1 MTWQKTDRPVMSTPL
16 GKQKESVMYYSSGNY
31 EAFARPRKPKGVEN
45 KTAWFVG
52 AGLAAL
58 AGAAFLIRDG
68 QMPGNRI
75 TILEQQQLPGGAL
88 DGIKEPN
95 KGFVIRGGREMEEH
109 FECLWDLYRSI
120 PSLEIEGASVL
131 DEFYWLDKDDPNS
144 SLQRATVKRGE
155 DAHTDGLFTLSEQ
168 AQKEIVKLFL
178 ATGEEMENKRI
189 SEVFGKEFLDSNFW
203 LYWRT
208 MFAFE
213 EWHSALEMKRYLHRF
228 IHQIKGMPDF
238 STLKF
243 TKFNQYESLVLP
255 LVKWLQEHGVV
266 FEYGTEVTDVDFDIA
281 PGRKQATRIH
291 WRKDAGEGGVDLGP
305 DDLVFMTIGSLTE
318 NSDNGDHHTPAKLN
332 EGPAPAWDLWRRIA
346 AKDPAFGRPDVFGAH
361 IPETK
366 WESATVTTLDQRIPK
381 YIQKIAKR
389 DPFSGKVVT
398 GGIVTAK
405 DSSWLL
411 SWTVNRQPH
420 FKEQPKDQIVVW
432 VYALFV
438 EQPGDYVKKPMQ
450 DCSGEEITQEWLYH
464 LGVPVEDIPEL
475 AATGAITVPVMM
487 PYVTAFFMPRQ
498 AGDRPDVVPEGAVN
512 FAFIGQ
518 FAESRERDCI
528 FTTEYSVRTP
538 MEAVYTLLDVE
549 RGVPEVFNS
558 TYDIR
563 TLLSA
568 TGRLRDGKEIDIPGP
583 AFVRNLLMKKLD
595 KTQIG
600 ALLREFGIVGDD

>member
-1 MTWQKTDRPVMSTPL
+1 VALIIHHDEELQ
-16 GKQKESVMYYSSGNY
+16 MYYSSGNY
-31 EAFARPRKPKGVEN
+31 EAFARPRKPKGVEI

-52 AGLAAL
+52 SGLASL

-68 QMPGNRI
+68 QMQGNRI

-88 DGIKEPN
+88 DGIKESE
-95 KGFVIRGGREMEEH
+95 KGFVIRGGREMESN

-120 PSLEIEGASVL
+120 PSLEIDGASVL
-131 DEFYWLDKDDPNS
+131 DEFYWLNKDDPNY
-144 SLQRATVKRGE
+144 SLQRVTMNLGE
-155 DAHTDGLFTLSEQ
+155 DAHTDGLFMLSEQ
-168 AQKEIVKLFL
+168 AQKEIIHLFM
-178 ATGEEMENKRI
+178 ATRQEMESKRI
-189 SEVFGKEFLDSNFW
+189 NEVFGQEFLDSNFW

-213 EWHSALEMKRYLHRF
+213 EWHSALEMKLYLHRF
-228 IHQIKGMPDF
+228 IHQISGLPDF

-243 TKFNQYESLVLP
+243 TKYNQYESLVQP
-255 LVKWLQEHGVV
+255 LVKWLQENGVV
-266 FEYGTEVTDVDFDIA
+266 FQYGTEVTDVDFSIE
-281 PGRKQATRIH
+281 PGRKSATRIQ
-291 WRKDAGEGGVDLGP
+291 WRCNGVEGGADLGT
-305 DDLVFMTIGSLTE
+305 DDMVFMTIGSLTE

-332 EGPAPAWDLWRRIA
+332 DGPAPAWDLWRRIA

-366 WESATVTTLDQRIPK
+366 WESATVTTLDERIPK
-381 YIQKIAKR
+381 YIERIAKR

-398 GGIVTAK
+398 GGIVTVK

-420 FKEQPKDQIVVW
+420 FKAQPKDQIAVW

-438 EQPGDYVKKPMQ
+438 EKPGDYVKKPMQ
-450 DCSGEEITQEWLYH
+450 DCTGEEITQEWLYH
-464 LGVPVEDIPEL
+464 MGVPAEDIPIL
-475 AATGAITVPVMM
+475 AATGAKTVPVMM
-487 PYVTAFFMPRQ
+487 PYITAFFMPRQ
-498 AGDRPDVVPEGAVN
+498 AGDRPDVVLEGAVN

-518 FAESRERDCI
+518 FAESKERDCI
-528 FTTEYSVRTP
+528 FTTEYSVRTS
-538 MEAVYTLLDVE
+538 MEAVYTLLGVE

-563 TLLSA
+563 TLLAAS
-568 TGRLRDGKEIDIPGP
+568 GRLRDGKEIDIPGP
-583 AFVRNLLMKKLD
+583 AFLRNLLMKKLD

-600 ALLREFGIVGDD
+600 ELLHEFKLIGEE

>member
-1 MTWQKTDRPVMSTPL
+1 
-16 GKQKESVMYYSSGNY
+16 MYYSSGNY

-52 AGLAAL
+52 SGLAAL

-68 QMPGNRI
+68 QMPGRHI
-75 TILEQQQLPGGAL
+75 TILEQQQVPGGAL
-88 DGIKEPN
+88 DGIKEPG

-120 PSLEIEGASVL
+120 PSLETEGASVL
-131 DEFYWLDKDDPNS
+131 DEFYWLNKDDPNS
-144 SLQRATVKRGE
+144 SLQRATMNRGE

-178 ATGEEMENKRI
+178 GTREEMENKRI
-189 SEVFGKEFLDSNFW
+189 NEVFGEEFLSSNFW

-213 EWHSALEMKRYLHRF
+213 EWHSALEMKLYLHRF

-243 TKFNQYESLVLP
+243 TKYNQYESLVLP
-255 LVKWLQEHGVV
+255 LVKWLLDQGVV
-266 FEYGTEVTDVDFDIA
+266 FHYGTEVTDVDFNIT

-291 WRKDAGEGGVDLGP
+291 WRRDAVEGGVDLGP
-305 DDLVFMTIGSLTE
+305 DDLMFMTIGSLTE

-332 EGPAPAWDLWRRIA
+332 AGPAPAWDLWRRIA
-346 AKDPAFGRPDVFGAH
+346 AKDAAFGRPDVFGAH

-366 WESATVTTLDQRIPK
+366 WESATVTTLDARIPK

-405 DSSWLL
+405 DSAWLL

-420 FKEQPKDQIVVW
+420 FKAQPKDQIVVW

-438 EQPGDYVKKPMQ
+438 EKPGDYVKKPMQ

-464 LGVPVEDIPEL
+464 MGVPVEDIAEL
-475 AATGAITVPVMM
+475 AATGATTVPVMM
-487 PYVTAFFMPRQ
+487 PYITAFFMPRQ
-498 AGDRPDVVPEGAVN
+498 AGDRPDVVPAGAVN

-538 MEAVYTLLDVE
+538 MEAVYTLLGVE

-563 TLLSA
+563 TLLGA
-568 TGRLRDGKEIDIPGP
+568 AGRLRDGKEINVPGP
-583 AFVRNLLMKKLD
+583 AFVRTLLMNKLD
-595 KTQIG
+595 KSQIG
-600 ALLREFGIVGDD
+600 ALLREFGLVTGD